1 MPTLI
6 VAALAALYFA
16 CFVGYGVNLE
26 DEGLILFQIAR
37 TAWGERPYVD
47 FHTGYTPGT
56 FYLNAWLLQ
65 IGGGSVLPIR
75 AVLVVVN
82 AATVGLVFALAR
94 PLAGTALAAT
104 AALGYAAFLPCFVGD
119 FASFNVPYPSWYAG
133 LFFLGVQ
140 AAVDRWVTRGER
152 WSLVAAGVLVG
163 ASFTFK
169 PNAGILAVLAAG
181 IVIAMQY
188 AGRADADRRGA
199 CGLLVAALAAILAAF
214 GFRLWLPELWLIA
227 TPVMLLLVGRLAW
240 ARGSTG
246 AAGRLWPSIAL
257 LAAGALLV
265 TVPWMIGVVRQ
276 LGVLGFVR
284 EVLLLGS
291 DADVVYATPYPI
303 PLGFPASWPALA
315 ALGLLA
321 VGLLGVAIER
331 GRVRADLTLGG
342 LGVTAL
348 LSVVLLV
355 RWARV
360 PEGLVR
366 SVTWQVQHIGFYALP
381 FMGAAVAVVFLRRLR
396 PDRVTLRAREQRLL
410 AALVFTL
417 CMYVMLYP
425 RVDTMH
431 LIIAMPAGLVLS
443 AAVAGRL
450 ADVWAR
456 VLAVP
461 PSATRAVLVA
471 GGMLLSLIACAPNFA
486 GLAVARQAGPSG
498 GVVQVDSPF
507 LPIRVEA
514 LRGTDLRA
522 FNATLAHLRA
532 RLEPGEPIFAFPALS
547 LFAFALGH
555 PTPAPHDYFFPGRPD
570 HLAEAEIV
578 RDVAAARPRFVV
590 TLNRRLGFFSE
601 APAYYFMVRAYLRAH
616 YELAAR
622 FGRYDV
628 LRRRGDEGEQRAA
641 AVIETFEP
649 PPLPSGGPLAGLAD
663 PDREQRRRTTLA
675 WLDEAAGA
683 PPESVVPA
691 DDATGLLLMRN
702 LAEVSDA
709 RGLPI
714 AYAVYRTAS
723 WRLKNEAAG
732 ALNFL
737 ALRDVLGRHLIAP
750 DVAAEARVLPAGLS
764 ALDPEPLRRTLED
777 QKKRLE
783 TGAFASWAL
792 RSLQAPAAE
801 GSFEIMLR
809 DEPKRPYFRV
819 EAAKGL
825 VALGRDAHVCTLVH
839 LLRLRKHEVQNTVP
853 SFLIE
858 TAQERPDAV
867 ARCLAEGLRA
877 EATLERETAAW
888 IAGAAS
894 LSATAPAL
902 RGALGDEE
910 AVVRAAAAWAL
921 GRLGDV
927 AAGPALAALAGDE
940 DEHVRGFA
948 GEALAHLEGGG
959 R

>member
-1 MPTLI
+1 LVPIGGVWGYVAMSLKATGIFTLVLI
-6 VAALAALYFA
+6 VVAYTTLAERRVSAWIQDRSGPNR
-16 CFVGYGVNLE
+16 VGPFG
-26 DEGLILFQIAR
+26 
-37 TAWGERPYVD
+37 
-47 FHTGYTPGT
+47 
-56 FYLNAWLLQ
+56 LLQ
-65 IGGGSVLPIR
+65 PIADGVKNILKEETLPATASKFFFILAPILVLVPSLVTFAVIPIAAPLPTPAGVVDMVIADLPIGILYVLAFSSL
-75 AVLVVVN
+75 AVYGIV
-82 AATVGLVFALAR
+82 
-94 PLAGTALAAT
+94 
-104 AALGYAAFLPCFVGD
+104 LGGWASNNKYAFLGGLR
-119 FASFNVPYPSWYAG
+119 ASAQMVSY
-133 LFFLGVQ
+133 
-140 AAVDRWVTRGER
+140 
-152 WSLVAAGVLVG
+152 
-163 ASFTFK
+163 
-169 PNAGILAVLAAG
+169 
-181 IVIAMQY
+181 
-188 AGRADADRRGA
+188 
-199 CGLLVAALAAILAAF
+199 
-214 GFRLWLPELWLIA
+214 
-227 TPVMLLLVGRLAW
+227 
-240 ARGSTG
+240 
-246 AAGRLWPSIAL
+246 
-257 LAAGALLV
+257 
-265 TVPWMIGVVRQ
+265 
-276 LGVLGFVR
+276 
-284 EVLLLGS
+284 EV
-291 DADVVYATPYPI
+291 
-303 PLGFPASWPALA
+303 
-315 ALGLLA
+315 ALGLSLIT
-321 VGLLGVAIER
+321 VLMMTGYVTLTEMIWQQQQLGM
-331 GRVRADLTLGG
+331 
-342 LGVTAL
+342 
-348 LSVVLLV
+348 
-355 RWARV
+355 W
-360 PEGLVR
+360 
-366 SVTWQVQHIGFYALP
+366 FALP

-396 PDRVTLRAREQRLL
+396 PERVALRAREQRLL

-450 ADVWAR
+450 ADAWAR

-461 PSATRAVLVA
+461 PAATRGVLVA
-471 GGMLLSLIACAPNFA
+471 GGLLLSLIACAPNFS
-486 GLAVARQAGPSG
+486 GLLVARQAGASG
-498 GVVQVDSPF
+498 GYVQVDSPS

-514 LRGTDLRA
+514 VRGTDLRA

-570 HLAEAEIV
+570 HLAEAEIL
-578 RDVAAARPRFVV
+578 RDVDAARPRFVV

-628 LRRRGDEGEQRAA
+628 LRRRGDDGEQRAA
-641 AVIETFEP
+641 AVSETFEP
-649 PPLPSGGPLAGLAD
+649 PPLPSGEALAGLAD

-675 WLDEAAGA
+675 WLGEVAALPA
-683 PPESVVPA
+683 ESVVPA

-737 ALRDVLGRHLIAP
+737 ALRDVLGRYLIAP
-750 DVAAEARVLPAGLS
+750 DVAAEARALPAGLS

-792 RSLQAPAAE
+792 RSLRVPAAE

-825 VALGRDAHVCTLVH
+825 VALGRDEHVCTLVH

-877 EATLERETAAW
+877 SATLERETAAW
-888 IAGAAS
+888 IAGAAG
-894 LSATAPAL
+894 LSATGPAL
-902 RGALGDEE
+902 RSALADEE

-927 AAGPALAALAGDE
+927 AARPALAALAGDE